1 MACFGSASYNE
12 NGEAHRQSSPEFH
25 LRLHSVPFLIVLLLA
40 AAALADDGDGA
51 PVQSELSTWSP
62 VREKQLQTDSTEAP
76 LISEEEV
83 SCADDTW
90 STGTLIAGRL
100 CVPVQRKLE
109 RCHEKALQ
117 RLQEMESC
125 RQLFFKLGANG
136 SEEIRKTIYL
146 AAPRDQ
152 ELGVCTCGAVAF
164 TTVGNRQIF
173 LCKRF
178 SRLSDIQ
185 ATFVLIHEALH
196 SAGLDE
202 HPRSSDAMSS
212 SEITDMVRRR
222 CGFRVK
228 G

>member
-1 MACFGSASYNE
+1 MACFCFALFNE
-12 NGEAHRQSSPEFH
+12 NGEAHQQSISIRSH
-25 LRLHSVPFLIVLLLA
+25 LRPHSVPFLIALLLA
-40 AAALADDGDGA
+40 IPALADDGDDA
-51 PVQSELSTWSP
+51 SVQSELSSWSP
-62 VREKQLQTDSTEAP
+62 VREKLQTESTESPPIFAGD
-76 LISEEEV
+76 
-83 SCADDTW
+83 SCANDPW
-90 STGTLIAGRL
+90 PARTLIAGRM

-125 RQLFFKLGANG
+125 RQLFSDLGADG

-152 ELGVCTCGAVAF
+152 ELRVCSCGAVAF
-164 TTVGNRQIF
+164 TTVNNRQIF
-173 LCKRF
+173 LCQRF

-196 SAGLDE
+196 SAGLEE
-202 HPRSSDAMSS
+202 HPHSPDAMSS
-212 SEITDMVRRR
+212 SEITDMVRSR
-222 CGFRVK
+222 CGFRAR